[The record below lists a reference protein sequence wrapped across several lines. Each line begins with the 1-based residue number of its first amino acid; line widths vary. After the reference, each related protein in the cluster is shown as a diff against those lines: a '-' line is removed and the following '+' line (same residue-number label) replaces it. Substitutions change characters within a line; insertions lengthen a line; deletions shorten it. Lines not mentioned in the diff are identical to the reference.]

1 MKERPMTMQF
11 TTHDNEFHITS
22 HGNGWAY
29 EITDQSTGESLWFQ
43 DEDAAIVQTDTADFT
58 DTQALRG
65 YFDVLC
71 E

>member
-1 MKERPMTMQF
+1 MSMQF
-11 TTHDNEFHITS
+11 TTHDNEFHIVS

-58 DTQALRG
+58 DTQALRE

>member
-1 MKERPMTMQF
+1 MSMQF
-11 TTHDNEFHITS
+11 TTHDNEFHIVS

-58 DTQALRG
+58 DTQALRD